1 MPKKN
6 PDIELDEIANEVGE
20 RIAMMSKG
28 EEEYGRN
35 MKRIIAILQENA
47 DV

>member
-1 MPKKN
+1 MPKN

-20 RIAMMSKG
+20 RIARMSKN

-35 MKRIIAILQENA
+35 LKRLIEILKENS
-47 DV
+47 